1 MLFKI
6 ILILEFCLGWAHIF
20 LHIVYAFPRIACYGT
35 RCFRHIHIDVSLMFG
50 SSDLTAWL
58 WSFVDI
64 SLHQTKFDRM
74 CVIKR
79 EEVTIYVIR
88 RDINLTS
95 RHLLIQLKLNWIVA
109 IEMWLHKKYK
119 ICPVSKRKLSTQL
132 LFVIVIFNFR
142 F

>member
-50 SSDLTAWL
+50 SSNLTAWL

-95 RHLLIQLKLNWIVA
+95 RHLLIQLIWLNLVN
-109 IEMWLHKKYK
+109 
-119 ICPVSKRKLSTQL
+119 LSL
-132 LFVIVIFNFR
+132 LCRRHDVIHSYFIMNNITSYHCKFNRTIIF
-142 F
+142 